1 MESPAEPRLYTIQ
14 PVAGKGLGVIATQ
27 NIHQGTRII
36 SESPILTFNMEFKT
50 GAELHEHIM
59 QKIDNLSAEHKAYF
73 YTLHHHGSVA
83 SKESEILAT
92 NSLPSGVP
100 SAANA
105 NDEPKGIYLDACR
118 INHDCRS
125 VGVFTWNENL
135 KQITI
140 HAVKNIRKGQEIT
153 INYNHAFQC
162 WENRRQALFEDFGFH
177 CSCDTCSLAPDLRA
191 LSDQRLVNIQVLKHY
206 AFNSNDRRHSPIKFF
221 QFLVL
226 LLRLLAEE
234 GLYDRSAHWVHY
246 LAFETSVYHGD
257 LQRAEIFA
265 TRAADCRSIFSGEDD
280 PDTVDYRTFANDP
293 KTHELYE
300 QHGKYAEFDAGV
312 PPRCLSETDSDLWL
326 WRYLSLEV
334 ATHAPKVACFAAG
347 LRIEALEKFPS
358 DDASKP
364 ILDVDNFG
372 IMKQPVAHWCFIG
385 EIASIAK
392 IGLSILTVKDKTGLR
407 FPVQCI
413 NSGQRIITA
422 QLQSL
427 QPGWIIAFIYA
438 QRHVF
443 EDGTLG
449 MVVEDASLVKVLT
462 GI

>member
-1 MESPAEPRLYTIQ
+1 MEPPAEPRLYAIQ
-14 PVAGKGLGVIATQ
+14 PVAGKGLGVIASQ

-36 SESPILTFNMEFKT
+36 SESPILTFSMKFKT
-50 GAELHEHIM
+50 RAELHEHIM
-59 QKIDNLSAEHKAYF
+59 QKIDNLSAQHKAYF
-73 YTLHHHGSVA
+73 YTLHRHGSVVY
-83 SKESEILAT
+83 KESEILAT
-92 NSLPSGVP
+92 NSLPAGVP
-100 SAANA
+100 STENA

-125 VGVFTWNENL
+125 VAVFTWNENL

-140 HAVKNIRKGQEIT
+140 HAVKNISKGEEIT
-153 INYNHAFQC
+153 INYNHAFES

-177 CSCDTCSLAPDLRA
+177 CSCHTCSLAPDLRA
-191 LSDQRLVNIQVLKHY
+191 VSDQRLINIQFLKHY
-206 AFNSNDRRHSPIKFF
+206 AFHSNDRRHSPIKFF

-234 GLYDRSAHWVHY
+234 GLYTRSAHWVHF

-257 LQRAEIFA
+257 LQRARIFA

-280 PDTVDYRTFANDP
+280 PDTVDYRAFANEP

-300 QHGKYAEFDAGV
+300 QQGKYAKFDAGV
-312 PPRCLSETDSDLWL
+312 PPRCLSEMNLDLWL
-326 WRYLSLEV
+326 WRDLSLEV

-347 LRIEALEKFPS
+347 LRMEPLEKFPS

-372 IMKQPVAHWCFIG
+372 IVKQPVTHWCFIG
-385 EIASIAK
+385 EITC
-392 IGLSILTVKDKTGLR
+392 IGHIEQSVLVIKDKTGLKLSIE
-407 FPVQCI
+407 FV
-413 NSGQRIITA
+413 NSGQRIFTA
-422 QLQSL
+422 QPQSL
-427 QPGWIIAFIYA
+427 QPGRIIALLYA

-443 EDGTLG
+443 LDGSLG